1 MSGIRKILGGLGLA
15 LILIG
20 GIMYGILY
28 TSGIITFLPL
38 LAGLVLSAASLVLSY
53 REARTEGLRRSA
65 RFGIHTGV
73 SILFLAAILI
83 FLQTILARHGASIDT
98 TANKRLSLAPQ
109 TKQILDGLTSEIIF
123 TCFYKATTPEKLAVE
138 DLLKEYTRYSPLIR
152 YRFIDPDRDPV
163 ITRRY
168 KIKPPVY
175 GTVVVESGGLEE
187 KITDSTEERITNA
200 IVRATRRE
208 KKAVYFVTGHGERGL
223 DDTEVS
229 GFSALKTA
237 IEEENY
243 DVRELFLIRTE
254 HIPADC
260 DVLVFAGPESD
271 ILPHERDIVADY
283 LSSGGK
289 ALFLLDPLMDIALL
303 RELVGGYG
311 ITVGDDIVVDRFGR
325 LLAGNY
331 LTPVVNQY
339 GDHPITRGFRH
350 DASYYPQTRS
360 VSIVENPPENV
371 TAEMLGSTSPQAYAE
386 TNTGKLLEGASQYEG
401 ESDIA
406 GPVIIAAVS
415 TRRIRAAQDNAEG
428 STAGGTSRIAVF
440 GDSDFASNGY
450 ISMPR
455 NGDMILNTIGWLAE
469 QEDLI
474 SIRPREAL
482 TQPVVLSERQGR
494 IVFWLS
500 IIGLPALVLVIGLTA
515 NILRRRA
522 A

>member
-1 MSGIRKILGGLGLA
+1 MNGIRKILGAFGLA

-20 GIMYGILY
+20 GVMYGILY
-28 TSGIITFLPL
+28 TSGIIAFLPL
-38 LAGLVLSAASLVLSY
+38 LAGLILSAVSLMLSY
-53 REARTEGLRRSA
+53 REARSEGLRRSA

-83 FLQTILARHGASIDT
+83 FLQAILARHGASVDT
-98 TANKRLSLAPQ
+98 TLNKRLSLAPQ
-109 TKQILDGLTSEIIF
+109 TKQILNGLTSEIIF

-138 DLLKEYTRYSPLIR
+138 DLLKEYARYSPRVR

-163 ITRRY
+163 VARRY

-175 GTVVVESGGLEE
+175 GTIVVESEGLEE

-200 IVRATRRE
+200 IVRATRKE
-208 KKAVYFVTGHGERGL
+208 KKVVYFVTGHGEKGL
-223 DDTEVS
+223 DDTES
-229 GFSALKTA
+229 PGYSALKAA

-243 DVRELFLIRTE
+243 AVRELFLMRME
-254 HIPADC
+254 RIPADC
-260 DVLVFAGPESD
+260 NVLVFAGPKSD
-271 ILPHERDIVADY
+271 ILSHERDIVADY

-289 ALFLLDPLMDIALL
+289 ALFLLEPLTDIDFL
-303 RELVGGYG
+303 REIVKGYG
-311 ITVGDDIVVDRFGR
+311 ITVGDDMVVDRFGR

-339 GDHPITRGFRH
+339 GDHPITKGFRN

-360 VSIVENPPENV
+360 VSIVENPAEGV
-371 TAEMLGSTSPQAYAE
+371 TAEILGSTSPQAYAE
-386 TNTGKLLEGASQYEG
+386 TNTEKLLEGASQYED

-406 GPVIIAAVS
+406 GPVTIAAVS
-415 TRRIRAAQDNAEG
+415 TRRIQATRENDAG
-428 STAGGTSRIAVF
+428 STTNGTSRIAVF

-450 ISMPR
+450 FNMPR
-455 NGDMILNTIGWLAE
+455 NRDMILNTIGWLAE

-474 SIRPREAL
+474 SIRPRDAL

-494 IVFWLS
+494 IVFWLP
-500 IIGLPALVLVIGLTA
+500 IIGMPALVLVIGLTA
-515 NILRRRA
+515 SILRRRA